1 MQESEIMKKYL
12 SEYKNSVTA
21 FYTHIFILFTS
32 FIVTYFLHLDFE
44 SGEECIL
51 AIIFSGMY
59 FLSGVFFLK
68 KGKSEKLFRSLIP
81 FFIYI
86 AMISILAPLS
96 GDLSMF
102 ILFINTQG
110 IVFVEYISNLFDI
123 DLWDGITYLIAS
135 PCPVICLYLG
145 GLLKFVLKS
154 KHKILAA
161 CCIGVICCIGLI
173 AVCMFFWGTDKIP
186 SGNGAFFATEN
197 KSGKAV
203 YIWDVSSG
211 ETYRQTIYSFTG
223 CYGDVYTDGCDLY
236 YTKYDGKGGVRGLY
250 HKPVN
255 AGAGHEKTVTTS
267 MLEDYRIGPD
277 LVAYTV
283 NDMDCNKLYICKIE
297 NGRETKLT
305 DTCGNSFAVS
315 GQTVCYY
322 DLKDRMIKLENI
334 ETGTCTEIEYAKEPG
349 NITATGKS
357 EFALVSQTGMFC
369 LIDASDEAV
378 RAIDRKESDPLI
390 SVQGILDITASIAD
404 E

>member
-1 MQESEIMKKYL
+1 MKKYL

-236 YTKYDGKGGVRGLY
+236 YTKYDGKGGVKGLY

-267 MLEDYRIGPD
+267 MLEDHRIGPD

-283 NDMDCNKLYICKIE
+283 NDMDCNKLYICKIK

-357 EFALVSQTGMFC
+357 EFTLVSQTGMFC